1 MAERRAKEISIR
13 RVMGAR
19 VSNIMLLLSSEFLKL
34 VGLALIFA
42 VPVSYYLMQNWLE
55 GFAYRV
61 DLGADVFVI
70 SGIIALMIAQLTVSF
85 QSMKAAL
92 ANPVTALRNE

>member
-1 MAERRAKEISIR
+1 
-13 RVMGAR
+13 
-19 VSNIMLLLSSEFLKL
+19 
-34 VGLALIFA
+34 
-42 VPVSYYLMQNWLE
+42 MQNWLE